1 MASTQV
7 STATALPR
15 SGRWELDPAHTTV
28 EFSARHLGL
37 AKVRG
42 RFGAFSASINVGD
55 SLADSGFEATID
67 AATIET
73 RQDFRDQHL
82 RSPDFLDV
90 ERFKDI
96 RFVSTRIEPRGDDRY
111 DVHGDLTIR
120 DITKPAVFE
129 VEYHGEV
136 DDPQSETKRAGF
148 SGTLEFDREAFGM
161 TWNGAIEIGGFVG
174 KKVKVEIE
182 AEALL
187 AA

>member
-7 STATALPR
+7 TTATRLPA
-15 SGRWELDPAHTTV
+15 SGRWELDPNHSTV

-37 AKVRG
+37 SKVKG
-42 RFGAFSASINVGD
+42 RFERFSAEIEVGE
-55 SLADSGFEATID
+55 SLADSRFEAVLD
-67 AATIET
+67 AASIDT
-73 RQDFRDQHL
+73 RVDYRDQHL

-90 ERFKDI
+90 ERFNEI
-96 RFVSTRIEPRGDDRY
+96 RFTSNRIEPVGEGRF
-111 DVHGDLTIR
+111 DVYGDLTIR
-120 DITKPAVFE
+120 DITKPATMA

-136 DDPQSETKRAGF
+136 EDPQATTKRAGF
-148 SGTLEFDREAFGM
+148 SGSLVIDREAFGM

>member
-1 MASTQV
+1 MAASQV
-7 STATALPR
+7 DTTTALP
-15 SGRWELDPAHTTV
+15 STGRWELDPAHTTV

-37 AKVRG
+37 ARVRG
-42 RFGAFSASINVGD
+42 RFGAFTASINVGD
-55 SLADSGFEATID
+55 SLVDSGFEASID

-96 RFVSTRIEPRGDDRY
+96 RFVSTRIEPRGDNRF

-120 DITKPAVFE
+120 DITKPAVLE
-129 VEYHGEV
+129 IEYHGEV
-136 DDPQSETKRAGF
+136 EDPQAATKRAGF
-148 SGTLEFDREAFGM
+148 SGALEIDREAFGM